1 MIFMTMKERGV
12 TVNDKDLRRLNR
24 YQLLELLV
32 AQTERADQLEKELE
46 KMCQQINEK
55 EIQLSNLGS
64 IAEASLQVS
73 GVFDVAQK
81 AADIYLENAKI
92 KAEKIEAAAKEQ
104 AVQILRA
111 AKYKE
116 SELRRQKN

>member
-1 MIFMTMKERGV
+1 MTMKERGV